1 MFSPELCECSTEFK
15 NTCDLQM
22 AKEAYESC
30 LKKSGCSLVRDVV
43 DERLIKCI
51 IDKTGKVIHI
61 DRDVNPI
68 TAGPDLGRFLETLK
82 KEP

>member
-1 MFSPELCECSTEFK
+1 MASTDDAETSKEFAHK
-15 NTCDLQM
+15 NGANFPILSDPDGTTAEKYGVLTFGSFASRQTF
-22 AKEAYESC
+22 
-30 LKKSGCSLVRDVV
+30 V
-43 DERLIKCI
+43 

-82 KEP
+82 KKP